1 MKSRTLMEVF
11 QSPPRKPFQQSPES
25 TSCFRAAVPLMVLLP
40 VVVCRAALRVDIASL
55 RLSRL
60 SSRLRLQVL
69 IHVKAG
75 YHPLLINLITMK
87 HCEPRSRL
95 PLSDRLSAGHSADP
109 PEPILEPHE
118 MTCRP
123 KYKAIGAA
131 EGDQCHRYDLKPKKV

>member
-1 MKSRTLMEVF
+1 
-11 QSPPRKPFQQSPES
+11 
-25 TSCFRAAVPLMVLLP
+25 
-40 VVVCRAALRVDIASL
+40 
-55 RLSRL
+55 
-60 SSRLRLQVL
+60 VL

-95 PLSDRLSAGHSADP
+95 PLSDRLSAGHSAEP
-109 PEPILEPHE
+109 TEPILEPHE

-131 EGDQCHRYDLKPKKV
+131 EGDQCHRYDLKPKKVTTAAAANRTQRKPRVPRCSDLSIPKSG